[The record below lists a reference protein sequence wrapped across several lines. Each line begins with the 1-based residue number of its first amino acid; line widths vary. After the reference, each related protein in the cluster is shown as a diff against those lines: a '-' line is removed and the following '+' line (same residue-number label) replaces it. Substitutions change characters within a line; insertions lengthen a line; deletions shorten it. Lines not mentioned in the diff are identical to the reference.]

1 MEKFV
6 RRIYVALEDFQ
17 EYHQSSVVEVEVK
30 ITEQSISVLIYLGCT
45 VSYVNPRVVEICA
58 FKKSKHSNSWLV
70 QLATGTMRKVSEEVE
85 KCRLVMDGLATY
97 VDLIFLL
104 LGSYGIV
111 IGMDWLEAHKVRI
124 DCYNNTFE

>member
-1 MEKFV
+1 MIE
-6 RRIYVALEDFQ
+6 
-17 EYHQSSVVEVEVK
+17 
-30 ITEQSISVLIYLGCT
+30 LGCT
-45 VSYVNPRVVEICA
+45 VSYVTPRVVEICA
-58 FKKSKHSNSWLV
+58 FKKSKHSKSWLV

-111 IGMDWLEAHKVRI
+111 IGMDWLESHKVRI
-124 DCYNNTFE
+124 DYYNNTFECMDEGANARVVRGIPKVISVRNISVMHLKKF